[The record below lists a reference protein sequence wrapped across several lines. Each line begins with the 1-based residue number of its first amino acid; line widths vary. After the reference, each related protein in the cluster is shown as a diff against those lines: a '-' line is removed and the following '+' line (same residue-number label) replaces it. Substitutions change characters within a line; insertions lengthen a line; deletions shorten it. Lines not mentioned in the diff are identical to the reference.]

1 MAAKNDDLDVDIL
14 KSKSEV
20 LSAELESKVKSP
32 NTGSCICFCIPFLVV
47 ELFIVSYLFLSDLS
61 G

>member
-14 KSKSEV
+14 KSKSEA

-32 NTGSCICFCIPFLVV
+32 NTGSCIYFCIAF
-47 ELFIVSYLFLSDLS
+47 LFIKTRII
-61 G
+61 